1 MVVVCSGAPCM
12 YLSTPPWVTISL
24 RTELALQLALPVAA
38 GDGRRSSQAVTLV
51 MSLHYVHA
59 VIDAGHVHNA
69 HSLSCRVAYS

>member
-1 MVVVCSGAPCM
+1 M
-12 YLSTPPWVTISL
+12 YVLINS
-24 RTELALQLALPVAA
+24 ALGDHNDVLKSENRLGSAILALPVAA
-38 GDGRRSSQAVTLV
+38 VDGRRSSQAVTLV